1 MKEYLIY
8 FLIAFVRYFSI
19 AGLAYIVFYKL
30 FNKQFVNNKIQ
41 SRIMKKKDVIRE
53 ILYSTQSTIIITL
66 IGLLMLKTPL
76 VKFTNL
82 YTNVNDFSIW
92 WIPLSI
98 IIALILHDTYFYWMH
113 RLMHKPKLYK
123 KIHLIHHKSINP
135 SPWASYSFHLFES
148 IIEALIAP
156 IIFILLPLHPIAIF
170 TFVFLGF
177 TINVYG
183 HLGYEITPKWFRHS
197 FLFEIL
203 NTSTHHN
210 IHHSKFK
217 GNYGLNFRIWDRLM
231 KTEHPDYVKEYD
243 KIQEKRFGT
252 YKPISMRWKYIS
264 LSVLTAILCFLMLS
278 FKSDNSIEGKWKDEE
293 NKVVILIYKNKGEF
307 FGELISAENP
317 KDDKAIKNKE
327 KDVVIMKNFVKKTNK
342 NYCCGTIYLPK
353 KKVTVKAT
361 LTLLDSKTLQIDGKF
376 GIFKGTHFWEKL

>member
-148 IIEALIAP
+148 I
-156 IIFILLPLHPIAIF
+156 
-170 TFVFLGF
+170 
-177 TINVYG
+177 
-183 HLGYEITPKWFRHS
+183 
-197 FLFEIL
+197 
-203 NTSTHHN
+203 
-210 IHHSKFK
+210 
-217 GNYGLNFRIWDRLM
+217 
-231 KTEHPDYVKEYD
+231 
-243 KIQEKRFGT
+243 
-252 YKPISMRWKYIS
+252 
-264 LSVLTAILCFLMLS
+264 
-278 FKSDNSIEGKWKDEE
+278 
-293 NKVVILIYKNKGEF
+293 
-307 FGELISAENP
+307 
-317 KDDKAIKNKE
+317 
-327 KDVVIMKNFVKKTNK
+327 
-342 NYCCGTIYLPK
+342 
-353 KKVTVKAT
+353 
-361 LTLLDSKTLQIDGKF
+361 LQIRL
-376 GIFKGTHFWEKL
+376 IFDCS